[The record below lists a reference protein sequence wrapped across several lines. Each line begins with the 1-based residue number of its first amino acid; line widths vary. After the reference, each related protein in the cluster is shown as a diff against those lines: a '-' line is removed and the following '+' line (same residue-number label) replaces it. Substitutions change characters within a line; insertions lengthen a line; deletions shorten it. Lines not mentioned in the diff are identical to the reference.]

1 MMLFPNLSVAEIVGQ
16 CSVEV
21 QAKLATARTNIQRV
35 EQKASEVKTGV
46 EQVRSDLSVLD
57 TATGNGT
64 PLHQLASETIRAH
77 REQEQRLAPDIAC
90 VELELETV
98 RRSIEAETSAAE
110 RDCHEMSRQISTG
123 QAVSGRLQQISGRA
137 AESRQRMEAIVDE
150 AEEMLDRLRAL
161 ARRQRPEQT

>member
-1 MMLFPNLSVAEIVGQ
+1 MMLFPNLSIADVVDP

-21 QAKLATARTNIQRV
+21 QAKLETARTNIERV
-35 EQKASEVKTGV
+35 EQKASEAKTTA
-46 EQVRSDLSVLD
+46 EQVRSHLSVLGP
-57 TATGNGT
+57 ATGNGT
-64 PLHQLASETIRAH
+64 PLHQLASETLREH
-77 REQEQRLAPDIAC
+77 REQEQRLAPDIAR
-90 VELELETV
+90 VEQQLEII

-110 RDCHEMSRQISTG
+110 RHCHEVNRQIGTG

-137 AESRQRMEAIVDE
+137 GESRQRMEESLDE

>member
-1 MMLFPNLSVAEIVGQ
+1 MLFPNLSVAEIVGQ

-21 QAKLATARTNIQRV
+21 QAKLDTARTNIERI
-35 EQKASEVKTGV
+35 EQKTSELKTGA
-46 EQVRSDLSVLD
+46 EQIRSDLRVLD

-64 PLHQLASETIRAH
+64 PLHQLAREAMRAH
-77 REQEQRLAPDIAC
+77 REEEQRLAPDIAR
-90 VELELETV
+90 VEREMETV

-137 AESRQRMEAIVDE
+137 AESRQRMESIVDE